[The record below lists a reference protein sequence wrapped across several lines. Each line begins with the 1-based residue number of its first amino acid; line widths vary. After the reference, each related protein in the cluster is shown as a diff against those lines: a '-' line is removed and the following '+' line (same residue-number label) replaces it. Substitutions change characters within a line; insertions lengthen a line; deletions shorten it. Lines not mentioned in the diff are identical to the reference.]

1 MDAKPDAEEN
11 TMSNKRKVA
20 AITGAG
26 QGIGRAIAIRL
37 AKDGFAIG
45 CLDFNADTAND
56 CAKQITGG
64 GGEALAVTVDVAQRD
79 QVFKAVAEVVTRF
92 GRLDVMIN
100 NAGLGPVTPIEEITP
115 EIYRKVFDVNVGG
128 TYWGIQAAV
137 KHFKTRKPA
146 KVGAIIGKIINA
158 SSQAGQVGNP
168 DLAVYGATKFAIRGI
183 TQTAAKDLAALGIT
197 VNAYCPGIVRT
208 PMMEGIAGTVAKENG
223 KSLEWG
229 LEQWAK
235 TVLLGRISEPEDV
248 AACVSYLAG
257 PDSDYMTGQALI
269 IDGGMVFN

>member
-1 MDAKPDAEEN
+1 M
-11 TMSNKRKVA
+11 TTQRKVA
-20 AITGAG
+20 VVTGAG
-26 QGIGRAIAIRL
+26 QGIGRAIAVRL

-45 CLDFNADTAND
+45 CLDFNAGSAKDTVSRIA
-56 CAKQITGG
+56 TG
-64 GGEALAVTVDVAQRD
+64 GGEALAVKVDVAQRD
-79 QVFKAVAEVVTRF
+79 QVLQAVDEVVARL

-100 NAGLGPVTPIEEITP
+100 NAGLAPTTPIEEITP

-137 KHFKTRKPA
+137 KHFKVRKPT
-146 KVGAIIGKIINA
+146 KKGEVVGKIISA

-208 PMMEGIAGTVAKENG
+208 PMMENIARKVADENG
-223 KSLEWG
+223 KSVEWG

-235 TVLLGRISEPEDV
+235 SVLLGRISEPEDV

-257 PDSDYMTGQALI
+257 PDSNYMTGQAVI

>member
-1 MDAKPDAEEN
+1 M
-11 TMSNKRKVA
+11 TIQHKVA
-20 AITGAG
+20 IVTGAG

-45 CLDFNADTAND
+45 CLDFNADNAEDTAS
-56 CAKQITGG
+56 QITGAS
-64 GGEALAVTVDVAQRD
+64 GEAFAVNADVAQRD
-79 QVFKAVAEVVTRF
+79 QVFQAVDEVVARF
-92 GRLDVMIN
+92 KRLDVMIN
-100 NAGLGPVTPIEEITP
+100 NAGLGPTTPIEDITP

-128 TYWGIQAAV
+128 TFWGIQAAV
-137 KHFKTRKPA
+137 KHFKARKPT
-146 KVGAIIGKIINA
+146 KKGEVIGKIISA

-183 TQTAAKDLAALGIT
+183 TQTAAKDLAVLGIT

-208 PMMEGIAGTVAKENG
+208 PMMEGIAQKVAEQNG

-229 LEQWAK
+229 LQQWAK
-235 TVLLGRISEPEDV
+235 NVALGRISEPEDV

-257 PDSDYMTGQALI
+257 PDSDYMTGQAVI

>member
-1 MDAKPDAEEN
+1 M
-11 TMSNKRKVA
+11 TSRHKVA
-20 AITGAG
+20 VVTGAG

-37 AKDGFAIG
+37 ATDGFAIG
-45 CLDFNADTAND
+45 SLDFNIDTAND
-56 CAKQITGG
+56 TAARITGA
-64 GGEALAVTVDVAQRD
+64 GGEALAVKVDVSQRD
-79 QVFKAVAEVVTRF
+79 QVIQAVDEVVSRF
-92 GRLDVMIN
+92 GCLDVVIN

-115 EIYRKVFDVNVGG
+115 EVYRQVFDVNVGG
-128 TYWGIQAAV
+128 TLWGIQAAV
-137 KHFKTRKPA
+137 KHFKARKPM
-146 KVGAIIGKIINA
+146 KKGEIVGKIISA

-183 TQTAAKDLAALGIT
+183 TQTAAKDLAPLGIT

-208 PMMEGIAGTVAKENG
+208 PMMEGIAKKVADKNG

-235 TVLLGRISEPEDV
+235 SVLLGRISEPEDV

>member
-1 MDAKPDAEEN
+1 MN
-11 TMSNKRKVA
+11 QQRKVA
-20 AITGAG
+20 IITGAG
-26 QGIGRAIAIRL
+26 QGIGRAIASRL

-45 CLDFNADTAND
+45 CLDFNLGTAQET
-56 CAKQITGG
+56 AAQITSG
-64 GGEALAVTVDVAQRD
+64 GGEAVGVKVDVSQRD
-79 QVFKAVAEVVTRF
+79 QVFRAVDEVVARF
-92 GRLDVMIN
+92 GRLDVMVN
-100 NAGLGPVTPIEEITP
+100 NAGLGPVTPIEDITP

-137 KHFKTRKPA
+137 KHFKARKPA
-146 KVGAIIGKIINA
+146 KKGEIVGKIISA

-208 PMMEGIAGTVAKENG
+208 PMMEGIAQKVADENG

-235 TVLLGRISEPEDV
+235 TVLLGRISEPSDV
-248 AACVSYLAG
+248 AACVSFLAG
-257 PDSDYMTGQALI
+257 PDSNYMTGQAVI